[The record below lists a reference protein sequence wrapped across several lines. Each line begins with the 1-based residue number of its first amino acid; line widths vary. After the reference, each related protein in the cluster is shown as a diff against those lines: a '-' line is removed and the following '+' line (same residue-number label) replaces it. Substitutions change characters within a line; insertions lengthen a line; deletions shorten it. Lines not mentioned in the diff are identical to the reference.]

1 MKAFTPSKYKSNPMN
16 ETQEYDQNNFAR
28 ILFSVIGI
36 KERERGKIATRKIK
50 LLNLGFLK

>member
-1 MKAFTPSKYKSNPMN
+1 MN